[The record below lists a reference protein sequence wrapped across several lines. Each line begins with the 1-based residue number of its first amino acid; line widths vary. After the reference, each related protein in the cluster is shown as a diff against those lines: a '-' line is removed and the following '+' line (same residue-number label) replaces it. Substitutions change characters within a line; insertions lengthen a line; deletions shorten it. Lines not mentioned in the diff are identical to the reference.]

1 MSNTVLISSILYT
14 EATRNI
20 KDEIEK
26 DLEKLD
32 PSFKEGVNLMR
43 SNAKEGDFLSNDIY
57 DDIEEPS
64 SNN

>member
-1 MSNTVLISSILYT
+1 MLNTVLISSILYT

-32 PSFKEGVNLMR
+32 PSLKEGVNLMR
-43 SNAKEGDFLSNDIY
+43 SNAKEGDFLSNDINA
-57 DDIEEPS
+57 DIVELPF
-64 SNN
+64 ND